1 MKINP
6 TEYGHSNCIFEIR
19 IVRNIVHKIRDKRNY
34 FRTLDLCFMIY
45 DYCDVK
51 KFFFCE

>member
-6 TEYGHSNCIFEIR
+6 TEYGQSNCIFEIR
-19 IVRNIVHKIRDKRNY
+19 IVRKIRDKRNY

-51 KFFFCE
+51 KIFFCEQEE